1 MPSPNLTHP
10 LSGVYTASVTP
21 LTAAGAPDLAAWP
34 ALLTFFADRGA
45 HGALLLG
52 TTGEGT
58 SFSAAER
65 IEIFKAA
72 ATARPEEFRLL
83 VGTGTPSLTET
94 IALNQAAYDLGCEAS
109 VVLPPYFVRN
119 ASEDGLFDWYSE
131 VIERSVPEGRWL
143 LGYHIPAVSG
153 VPLPLTLLQ
162 RLHAAYPTRFAGL
175 KDSTG
180 DLASAAMYA
189 EGLPACA
196 VLVGNDKLM
205 TSGMLAGAAGCITA
219 LANLRCAELRAV
231 YEGFLWNTEAGGH
244 QTTLDA
250 ARAAM
255 DAVPPAPAYLKTML
269 HTQHGLPLW
278 PVRNPL
284 RGLTPEQTA
293 QAVAVVE
300 NVDAN
305 RR

>member
-1 MPSPNLTHP
+1 MSSPNLSHS
-10 LSGVYTASVTP
+10 LSGVYTAAVTP
-21 LTAAGAPDLAAWP
+21 LTAAGAPDLAAWQS
-34 ALLTFFADRGA
+34 LLGFFAQRGA

-65 IEIFKAA
+65 IDIFKAA
-72 ATARPEEFRLL
+72 AAARPEEFRLL
-83 VGTGTPSLTET
+83 AGTGTPSLTET
-94 IALNQAAYDLGCEAS
+94 IALNQAVYELGFEAT
-109 VVLPPYFVRN
+109 VVLPPFFVRN
-119 ASEDGLFDWYSE
+119 ASEDGLFDWYSQ

-153 VPLPLTLLQ
+153 VPLPLSLLQ
-162 RLHAAYPTRFAGL
+162 RLHATYPTRFAGL

-189 EGLPACA
+189 EGLPGCA

-205 TSGMLAGAAGCITA
+205 TSGMQAGAAGAITA

-231 YEGFLWNTEAGGH
+231 YEGFLWDTDGSTH
-244 QTTLDA
+244 QATLDA

-255 DAVPPAPAYLKTML
+255 DAMPPAPAYLKAML
-269 HTQHGLPLW
+269 HAQHGLPLW
-278 PVRNPL
+278 PVRSPL
-284 RGLTPEQTA
+284 QDFSPEEA
-293 QAVAVVE
+293 EQAVA
-300 NVDAN
+300 ALS
-305 RR
+305 

>member
-10 LSGVYTASVTP
+10 LSGVYTAAVTP
-21 LTAAGAPDLAAWP
+21 LTPDDRPDLAAWP
-34 ALLTFFADRGA
+34 RLLAFFAERGA

-58 SFSAAER
+58 SFSAGER
-65 IEIFKAA
+65 VEIFKAA
-72 ATARPEEFRLL
+72 AAARPEDFRLL
-83 VGTGTPSLTET
+83 AGTGTPSLTET
-94 IALNQAAYDLGCEAS
+94 IALNQAAYDLGFEAS
-109 VVLPPYFVRN
+109 VVLPPYFMRN
-119 ASEDGLFDWYSE
+119 ASEDGLFDWFSQ

-162 RLHAAYPTRFAGL
+162 RLQAAYPTRFGGL

-180 DLASAAMYA
+180 DLASAAAYA
-189 EGLPACA
+189 AGLPGCA

-219 LANLRCAELRAV
+219 LANLRCAELRAM
-231 YEGFLWNTEAGGH
+231 YEGFLWGTDAGNH
-244 QTTLDA
+244 QATLDT

-255 DAVPPAPAYLKTML
+255 DAMPPAPAYLKAML
-269 HTQHGLPLW
+269 HMQHGLPQW
-278 PVRNPL
+278 PVRSPL
-284 RGLTPEQTA
+284 RDFTHQQSEQA
-293 QAVAVVE
+293 LAALG
-300 NVDAN
+300 
-305 RR
+305 

>member
-1 MPSPNLTHP
+1 MPTPNLTHP
-10 LSGVYTASVTP
+10 LSGIYTASVTP

-34 ALLTFFADRGA
+34 ALLGFFAQRGA

-65 IEIFKAA
+65 VEIFKAA
-72 ATARPEEFRLL
+72 AAARPEEFRLL
-83 VGTGTPSLTET
+83 AGTGTPSLSET
-94 IALNQAAYDLGCEAS
+94 IALNQAAYDLGFEAT

-119 ASEDGLFDWYSE
+119 ASEDGLFDWYSK
-131 VIERSVPEGRWL
+131 VIEESVPGGRWL

-153 VPLPLTLLQ
+153 VPLPLSLLQ

-180 DLASAAMYA
+180 DLASAAAYA
-189 EGLPACA
+189 EGLPGCA

-205 TSGMLAGAAGCITA
+205 TSGLQAGAAGAITA

-231 YEGFLWNTEAGGH
+231 YEGFLWNTETSAH

-255 DAVPPAPAYLKTML
+255 DAMPPAPAYLKAML
-269 HTQHGLPLW
+269 HTQHRMPLW
-278 PVRNPL
+278 PVRSPL
-284 RGLTPEQTA
+284 RDFVPEQTTA
-293 QAVAVVE
+293 ASAALQLLPA
-300 NVDAN
+300 
-305 RR
+305 

>member
-1 MPSPNLTHP
+1 MPTPNLTHP

-34 ALLTFFADRGA
+34 ALLRFFAERGA

-65 IEIFKAA
+65 VDIFKAA
-72 ATARPEEFRLL
+72 AAARPEDFRLL
-83 VGTGTPSLTET
+83 AGTGTSSLTET
-94 IALNQAAYDLGCEAS
+94 IALNQAAYELGFEAT

-119 ASEDGLFDWYSE
+119 ASEDGLFDWYSK
-131 VIERSVPEGRWL
+131 VIENSVPEGRWL

-153 VPLPLTLLQ
+153 VPLPLSLLQ
-162 RLHAAYPTRFAGL
+162 RLHTAYPTRFAGL

-180 DLASAAMYA
+180 DLASAAAYA
-189 EGLPACA
+189 EGLPGCA

-205 TSGMLAGAAGCITA
+205 TSGLQAGAAGAITA
-219 LANLRCAELRAV
+219 LANLRSAELRAV
-231 YEGFLWNTEAGGH
+231 YEGFLWNTETSLH
-244 QTTLDA
+244 QVTLDA

-255 DAVPPAPAYLKTML
+255 DAMPPAPAYLKAIL
-269 HTQHGLPLW
+269 HAQYRLPLW
-278 PVRNPL
+278 PVRSPL
-284 RGLTPEQTA
+284 RGFSPEQIESGLKGAEAET
-293 QAVAVVE
+293 
-300 NVDAN
+300 
-305 RR
+305 

>member
-10 LSGVYTASVTP
+10 LSGVYAAAVTP
-21 LTAAGAPDLAAWP
+21 LHPDDTPDLAAWP
-34 ALLTFFADRGA
+34 ALLGFLAERGA

-65 IEIFKAA
+65 VAIFKAA
-72 ATARPEEFRLL
+72 AAARPEEFRLL
-83 VGTGTPSLTET
+83 AGTGTPSLSET
-94 IALNQAAYDLGCEAS
+94 IALNQAAYELGFEAT

-119 ASEDGLFDWYSE
+119 ASEEGLFDWYSQ

-153 VPLPLTLLQ
+153 VPLPLSLLQ
-162 RLHAAYPTRFAGL
+162 RLHAAYPTRFGGL

-180 DLASAAMYA
+180 DLASAAAYV
-189 EGLPACA
+189 EGLPGCA

-205 TSGMLAGAAGCITA
+205 TSGLQAGAAGAITA
-219 LANLRCAELRAV
+219 LANLRCGELRAV
-231 YEGFLWNTEAGGH
+231 YEGFLWNTDASEH
-244 QTTLDA
+244 QATLDA

-255 DAVPPAPAYLKTML
+255 DAMPPAPAYLKAML
-269 HTQHGLPLW
+269 HTQHGLPHW
-278 PVRNPL
+278 PVRSPL
-284 RGLTPEQTA
+284 RNFSAEQV
-293 QAVAVVE
+293 Q
-300 NVDAN
+300 
-305 RR
+305 